1 MPRPA
6 PGDFAP
12 FYAKYM
18 DLVTEDD
25 IQSVLSKQLDEFL
38 ALMRPVSEETGNM
51 RHPPYTWSVKQVVG
65 HLADSER
72 VFGYRALRFARGD
85 TTPLPG
91 FEENDYARTAES
103 DRVRL
108 ADLVSEFEAIRR
120 SHIWLFRNMPAEAWD
135 RDGTANGARVTVRAL
150 AFIMAG
156 HVRHHGAILK
166 KRLASEH

>member
-18 DLVTEDD
+18 DLVPEDD
-25 IQSVLSKQLDEFL
+25 IQAVLSKQLDEFL
-38 ALMRPVSEETGNM
+38 ALMRPVAEETGNM
-51 RHPPYTWSVKQVVG
+51 RHPPYSWSVKQVVG

-120 SHIWLFRNMPAEAWD
+120 SHIWLFRNLPAEAWD

>member
-18 DLVTEDD
+18 DLVSEDD
-25 IQSVLSKQLDEFL
+25 IQAVLSKQLDEFL
-38 ALMRPVSEETGNM
+38 ALMRPVSEETGNV

-72 VFGYRALRFARGD
+72 IFGYRALRFARGD

-135 RDGTANGARVTVRAL
+135 RAGTANGTRVTVRAL

-156 HVRHHGAILK
+156 HVRHHGGILK
-166 KRLASEH
+166 KRLGA